1 VSINVSHY
9 PRGSILAGQRSRRN
23 SCMVHPPLSQIK
35 LTSRAQA
42 DCKVFDHLRVPSA
55 LSSITKAF
63 TTSKAH
69 AFENLLEPLFKLL
82 RLNADLAC
90 LMAKPE
96 VFQRLLERLRH
107 PKAIV
112 RLNLLRILRTI
123 CDVHPQRQG
132 LIAQYDLFDAVESL
146 AENDK
151 AVLVKELA
159 KEIMSQG
166 WMERSVSSTGS
177 SESGS
182 VSAGSSFSE
191 AWAHRNGDISS
202 DGIGDLEMPLKRA
215 FDPPVQTR
223 NTREPIKAKR
233 NSSYD
238 LSSSFDRMS
247 LNSKETKREEAV
259 RGRRI
264 TQILERPTHARTSS
278 AGVAVEEITLKPLRV
293 TKRTSVLQRGVSQTV
308 RK

>member
-1 VSINVSHY
+1 MPLTQSSHGY
-9 PRGSILAGQRSRRN
+9 L
-23 SCMVHPPLSQIK
+23 LSYH
-35 LTSRAQA
+35 SNDRAQT
-42 DCKVFDHLRVPSA
+42 DSKLFDQLRVPSA
-55 LSSITKAF
+55 VSSITRAF

-82 RLNADLAC
+82 RLSADLAC

-132 LIAQYDLFDAVESL
+132 LITQYNLFDAVEKL
-146 AENDK
+146 AESDK

-166 WMERSVSSTGS
+166 WMERSVSSSTGS
-177 SESGS
+177 ESRSDSLSDSLGS
-182 VSAGSSFSE
+182 NCSRA
-191 AWAHRNGDISS
+191 NGHISS
-202 DGIGDLEMPLKRA
+202 DGIGDLEIPKRKE
-215 FDPPVQTR
+215 FEPPQQVWDA
-223 NTREPIKAKR
+223 REPVKEKR
-233 NSSYD
+233 KSSYD
-238 LSSSFDRMS
+238 VSSVLERMS
-247 LNSKETKREEAV
+247 LREKFGIGEVKEK
-259 RGRRI
+259 RI
-264 TQILERPTHARTSS
+264 TQIQERPTHNRTNS
-278 AGVAVEEITLKPLRV
+278 AGVAVEEMALKPLRV
-293 TKRTSVLQRGVSQTV
+293 PKRTSLFSQRGVSQTI